1 MIGRGSAVPLHKT
14 MYKKIIIF
22 PLLTVLLSSCI
33 SISVDSSSLTSRPNF
48 VTATLMPTRAGFVPA
63 TPTLKPEATLAPTLA
78 ITAAANCTDTAVLL
92 RDVTIQDDTQ
102 LKPGEKFTKTWEFK
116 NNGTCP
122 WIDYKLTFNA
132 GDQMNAPL
140 SAPIPDTAPK
150 DTVQASVELTAP
162 SSNGTYTGYFTLND
176 ANGRDIPIGIEKNF
190 WVRIVVGSGSAAAVN
205 PVAAVTN
212 TLFVPAG
219 GNNNCAYSANGGLA
233 REVIALINQARAAAQ
248 LPALTVNSQ
257 LMSAAQTHSAD
268 MACNNFLDH
277 TGSDGSW
284 IGDRLRAAGYNSFG
298 YSEIIAIGPPQ
309 NAINQWAAD
318 PPHWEIVLSPTMTEI
333 GAGYAYY
340 ANSDFG
346 AYITVD
352 MAGP

>member
-1 MIGRGSAVPLHKT
+1 MPLHKT

-63 TPTLKPEATLAPTLA
+63 TPTLKPEVTLAPTLA

-122 WIDYKLTFNA
+122 WINYKLTFNA

-150 DTVQASVELTAP
+150 EMVQASVELTAP

-205 PVAAVTN
+205 PVAAMTN
-212 TLFVPAG
+212 TPFVPAG

-268 MACNNFLDH
+268 MACNNFLSH

-284 IGDRLRAAGYNSFG
+284 IGDRLKAAGYNSFG

>member
-1 MIGRGSAVPLHKT
+1 
-14 MYKKIIIF
+14 MYKKIIVF
-22 PLLTVLLSSCI
+22 PLLTILFSSCI
-33 SISVDSSSLTSRPNF
+33 SISVDSSSLTSQPNF
-48 VTATLMPTRAGFVPA
+48 ITATLVPTRAGFVPA
-63 TPTLKPEATLAPTLA
+63 TPTLKPEVTLAPTLA

-92 RDVTIQDDTQ
+92 RDVTIPDDTQ
-102 LKPGEKFTKTWEFK
+102 LKPGEKFIKTWEFK

-122 WIDYKLTFNA
+122 WINYKLSFNA
-132 GDQMNAPL
+132 GDQMSAPL
-140 SAPIPDTAPK
+140 SAPITDTAPK
-150 DTVQASVELTAP
+150 ETVQASVELTAP
-162 SSNGTYTGYFTLND
+162 STNGTYTAYFTLND
-176 ANGRDIPIGIEKNF
+176 ANEKNIPIGIEKTF
-190 WVRIVVGSGSAAAVN
+190 WVRIVVGNGGVQVVN
-205 PVAAVTN
+205 PGNVVTN
-212 TLFVPAG
+212 TPFVPAG

-248 LPALTVNSQ
+248 LPALTINSQ

-284 IGDRLRAAGYNSFG
+284 IGDRLRAAGYNSSS
-298 YSEIIAIGPPQ
+298 YSEIIAIGTPQ
-309 NAINQWAAD
+309 NAIDQWAAD
-318 PPHWEIVLSPTMTEI
+318 APHWDIVLNPNVTEI

-352 MAGP
+352 IAGP